1 MKKLLAF
8 LWLLPCLSFA
18 QQLITPATAK
28 FDFQHLKAETL
39 KHTWYMLRDTSRI
52 KMGEVETIIDLAY
65 QKDKLLIITKV
76 KMTRANAPWTDST
89 VADRKSL
96 NPIYHSSYNGQ
107 RSMRL
112 AYTAKKV
119 TVWHKDNLTGKTTA
133 LTDTLKGSYFD
144 SNLYSQMVRWLPLKD
159 GFRGTIQNYNYAN
172 EQSHGLTTVQVL
184 DVKEVE
190 GLNPYYEVTLLDNES
205 KSNIV
210 LFVRK
215 SDRKLLKSKMEF
227 GGRKMEME

>member
-1 MKKLLAF
+1 MKKLFAF

-28 FDFQHLKAETL
+28 FDFQYLKTETS
-39 KHTWYMLRDTSRI
+39 KQTWYVWRDTSRI
-52 KMGEVETIIDLAY
+52 AIGEVETIIDPAY
-65 QKDKLLIITKV
+65 QEDKLLIITKV

-89 VADRKSL
+89 VAVRKSL

-112 AYTAKKV
+112 AYTGKKV
-119 TVWHKDNLTGKTTA
+119 TIWHKDNLTGKTTA

-144 SNLYSQMVRWLPLKD
+144 SNLYSHMVRWLPLKD
-159 GFRGTIQNYNYAN
+159 GFSGTIQNYNYAN
-172 EQSHGLTTVQVL
+172 EQSHGLTTVRIVS
-184 DVKEVE
+184 VKEINDA
-190 GLNPYYEVTLLDNES
+190 NPYFEVTLLDKDS
-205 KSNIV
+205 KSTSVFYI
-210 LFVRK
+210 RK
-215 SDRKLLKSKMEF
+215 SDRKVLKSKMEF